1 MAASD
6 SRIGAT
12 PGQSMSEDDSTEETT
27 EEVVEEEEIEPTIEE
42 KLAEAIA
49 RAEKAEAEIT
59 YKEAD
64 IPSFIYLIYSIFIC
78 NF

>member
-1 MAASD
+1 
-6 SRIGAT
+6 
-12 PGQSMSEDDSTEETT
+12 MSEDDSTEEAT

-49 RAEKAEAEIT
+49 RAENAEAEIT

-64 IPSFIYLIYSIFIC
+64 IINIRNGTQPIAQ
-78 NF
+78 N